1 MNALDVATRFTK
13 RLDRLANGWTGSV
26 LGSPRT
32 SHIQFHNEGEVVS
45 IEVTEIT
52 QDADPRPCLSDHP
65 GEGRPRY
72 DQIRI
77 AEILSKYASTLA
89 VFAKDEAD
97 LRDLGVW
104 YKRGIAGFIVNA
116 REGQR
121 FMVQASAR

>member
-1 MNALDVATRFTK
+1 MNALDIGNRFTK

-32 SHIQFHNEGEVVS
+32 SHLQFHDGETVVS
-45 IEVTEIT
+45 IEIAEIT
-52 QDADPRPCLSDHP
+52 KDADPRPFASDER